1 MCLFSKIYFT
11 MSYFNVRIY
20 VMKLNYELSKH
31 FYMDY
36 LLLQRVKDPFTMEKS
51 DEHHLY
57 QMIQDNTLNTR
68 QMNILNSMK
77 DKTSRL

>member
-1 MCLFSKIYFT
+1 
-11 MSYFNVRIY
+11 
-20 VMKLNYELSKH
+20 MKLNYELSKH

-57 QMIQDNTLNTR
+57 QMIDLAGPREHPHPGWLMSVPRTQTAC
-68 QMNILNSMK
+68 QAICK
-77 DKTSRL
+77 A